1 MNIFQYYILILLI
14 ERFFSNDKIF
24 KIKFGLFNN
33 RKSESDTSI
42 VNILNNGLYLNLSIG
57 TPPQIIPFELDSN
70 SQTFSVSNYYFNKNA
85 SSTYEQDTPNE
96 IYYASE
102 TVESGFDSND
112 IINIDNSI
120 HKKINFILG
129 AKYPSKKRNQFG
141 IVGLHIPKHIK
152 QGVYPFC
159 SSLKEAEIINSY
171 TWTLKFFDNIS
182 LSDLVNL
189 KRDKDNLL
197 GELIIGDEPC
207 NYEDDKF
214 KYNESEFQKITPLS
228 TNGYV
233 DWEIE
238 FNNIYLSFAKN
249 ENNSIITYQGG
260 KLAEI
265 VINFSYILCPKVF
278 FDFLKEKFFSQYI
291 TEKICLSKI
300 LDYSYSYIECEY
312 DSNFRVASFPD
323 ICLVHRE
330 FETTFN
336 LTYKDLFIVDKKSN
350 KYIFLIYTK
359 DYSSSWVLGTPF
371 LRKYQFVFNN
381 DLKTIGY
388 YRQVYN
394 NEGNS
399 DDELLREVNKSKTVK
414 TVVVVILIIIFSFLL
429 IFIGMIIQRKY
440 FNKNRKIR
448 ANELEENFSYESSNN
463 KEVNKFEINGNDK
476 MIKEDNEKTAYYNL

>member
-57 TPPQIIPFELDSN
+57 TPPQILPFELDSN

-159 SSLKEAEIINSY
+159 ASLKEAEIINSY

-197 GELIIGDEPC
+197 GELIIGDEKSVLFP
-207 NYEDDKF
+207 
-214 KYNESEFQKITPLS
+214 I
-228 TNGYV
+228 
-233 DWEIE
+233 
-238 FNNIYLSFAKN
+238 
-249 ENNSIITYQGG
+249 
-260 KLAEI
+260 
-265 VINFSYILCPKVF
+265 
-278 FDFLKEKFFSQYI
+278 
-291 TEKICLSKI
+291 KI
-300 LDYSYSYIECEY
+300 L
-312 DSNFRVASFPD
+312 NW
-323 ICLVHRE
+323 
-330 FETTFN
+330 
-336 LTYKDLFIVDKKSN
+336 
-350 KYIFLIYTK
+350 
-359 DYSSSWVLGTPF
+359 SSS
-371 LRKYQFVFNN
+371 FN
-381 DLKTIGY
+381 
-388 YRQVYN
+388 V
-394 NEGNS
+394 
-399 DDELLREVNKSKTVK
+399 
-414 TVVVVILIIIFSFLL
+414 
-429 IFIGMIIQRKY
+429 
-440 FNKNRKIR
+440 
-448 ANELEENFSYESSNN
+448 
-463 KEVNKFEINGNDK
+463 
-476 MIKEDNEKTAYYNL
+476 